1 MARTRRT
8 LDERGEAA
16 HVLAA
21 LKAGKT
27 AGWQHER
34 LLAIKWGLE
43 GEVSLEQVAD
53 RLGRARSCI
62 QRWYDRFR
70 HGGLQGLVRR
80 DKAPGRQSRLSPQ
93 LKAQLRQKLQAGRF
107 RRAADV
113 SQWLKAEAG
122 VELRPKSVYYHLKK
136 SGRAAESAPALSSEK
151 GRVGRR
157 GLSRDLGRR
166 TGRSGVTE
174 R

>member
-43 GEVSLEQVAD
+43 GEVSLEQVAE

-80 DKAPGRQSRLSPQ
+80 DKAPGRQSRLSPRTQ
-93 LKAQLRQKLQAGRF
+93 GPTAPKA
-107 RRAADV
+107 
-113 SQWLKAEAG
+113 SS
-122 VELRPKSVYYHLKK
+122 RPL
-136 SGRAAESAPALSSEK
+136 SA
-151 GRVGRR
+151 RGRR
-157 GLSRDLGRR
+157 QSVAQSRSRG
-166 TGRSGVTE
+166 GVATQK
-174 R
+174 RLLPPKKKRAGG